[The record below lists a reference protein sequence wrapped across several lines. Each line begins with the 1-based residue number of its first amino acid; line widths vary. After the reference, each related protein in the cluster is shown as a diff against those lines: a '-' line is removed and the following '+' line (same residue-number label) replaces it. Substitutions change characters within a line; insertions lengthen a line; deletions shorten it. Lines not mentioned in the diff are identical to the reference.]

1 MVGIFDQNPRG
12 FNNSDPPTEEPEIG
26 MANMNPEPIL
36 VVGDPT
42 ELEPRFAARVAT
54 IARAAVAARGKFTLA
69 IPGGSVAERF
79 LPALRAASIPWSSTD
94 VFWTDERCVPVES
107 PDSNFGMARRL
118 LFGAGPAAVARCHRI
133 ETDRPDAEAAAAAE
147 RELIGVAGPAG
158 RLDLVVLG
166 VGEDGHVCSLF
177 PGRQELSVSQRL
189 VIAVANA
196 PKPPPGRISLTMP
209 VLAAADHLWVGAFGA
224 GKAAVVRAALSDP
237 RDDRPLSRA
246 VQARGMV
253 TFWLDRAAAS
263 R

>member
-1 MVGIFDQNPRG
+1 
-12 FNNSDPPTEEPEIG
+12 
-26 MANMNPEPIL
+26 
-36 VVGDPT
+36 
-42 ELEPRFAARVAT
+42 
-54 IARAAVAARGKFTLA
+54 
-69 IPGGSVAERF
+69 
-79 LPALRAASIPWSSTD
+79 
-94 VFWTDERCVPVES
+94 
-107 PDSNFGMARRL
+107 MARRL

-133 ETDRPDAEAAAAAE
+133 ETDRPDAEAAAE

-224 GKAAVVRAALSDP
+224 GKAAVVRAALNDP